1 MSRLD
6 LVVGPNGAGK
16 STFVRYTLSPTIPW
30 SVFVNA
36 DAIARQR
43 WPDAP
48 ETHSYDAARI
58 AADTRDAL
66 IRAGQPL
73 IAETV
78 FSHPSKLD
86 LVRAAI
92 AAGYHV
98 HIHALLVPPDLSV
111 ARVARRVASG
121 GHNVPEEKIR
131 ERSARLWP
139 LVADAILLATS
150 ATTYDSSHLDGPRPV
165 AIFAGGQLI
174 GPSAWPAWAPPALT
188 RRWPATG

>member
-1 MSRLD
+1 VTRLD

-36 DAIARQR
+36 DEIARQR

-48 ETHSYDAARI
+48 EAHSYDAARI
-58 AADTRDAL
+58 AADTRNAL
-66 IRAGQPL
+66 ITAGRPL

-78 FSHPSKLD
+78 FSHPSKLE
-86 LVRAAI
+86 LVRTAI
-92 AAGYHV
+92 AAGYDV

-111 ARVARRVASG
+111 ARVARRVAAG
-121 GHNVPEEKIR
+121 GHDVPAGKIR

-139 LVADAILLATS
+139 LVADAILLASS
-150 ATTYDSSHLDGPRPV
+150 ATVYNGSHLDGPQPV
-165 AIFAGGQLI
+165 ALFAGGLPV
-174 GPSAWPAWAPPALT
+174 GVPTWPAWAPPALT
-188 RRWPATG
+188 SRWPTTG

>member
-1 MSRLD
+1 MTRLD

-30 SVFVNA
+30 SLCVNA
-36 DAIARQR
+36 DEIARQR

-48 ETHSYDAARI
+48 ETHSYAAARI

-66 IRAGQPL
+66 IKAGQPL

-86 LVRAAI
+86 LLHAAI

-98 HIHALLVPPDLSV
+98 HGHAMLVPPDLSV
-111 ARVARRVASG
+111 ARVARRVAAG
-121 GHNVPEEKIR
+121 GHNVPEDKIR

-150 ATTYDSSHLDGPRPV
+150 ATIYDSSHLYGPRPL
-165 AIFAGGQLI
+165 AIFAGGLPI
-174 GPSAWPAWAPPALT
+174 GAPTWPAWAPPALT
-188 RRWPATG
+188 SRWPATG

>member
-16 STFVRYTLSPTIPW
+16 STFVRYTLSAIIPW

-36 DAIARQR
+36 DEIARQR

-48 ETHSYDAARI
+48 EMHSYDAARV

-86 LVRAAI
+86 LVHTSI
-92 AAGYHV
+92 AAGYRV
-98 HIHALLVPPDLSV
+98 HLHALLVPPDLSV
-111 ARVARRVASG
+111 ARVARRVAAG
-121 GHNVPEEKIR
+121 GHNVPEDKIR
-131 ERSARLWP
+131 QRSARLWP
-139 LVADAILLATS
+139 LVAEAIVLATS
-150 ATTYDSSHLDGPRPV
+150 ASVYDSSYLDGPRPV
-165 AIFAGGQLI
+165 AIFTGGQLI
-174 GPSAWPAWAPPALT
+174 GAPTWPAWAPPALA
-188 RRWPATG
+188 RKWPATR

>member
-36 DAIARQR
+36 DEIARQR

-48 ETHSYDAARI
+48 ESHAYDAARI
-58 AADTRDAL
+58 AADTRVAL
-66 IRAGQPL
+66 IKAGQPL

-86 LVRAAI
+86 LLHAAI
-92 AAGYHV
+92 DARYHV

-111 ARVARRVASG
+111 ARVARRVAAG
-121 GHNVPEEKIR
+121 GHNVPEDKIR

-150 ATTYDSSHLDGPRPV
+150 TTIYDNSNLDGPRTV
-165 AIFAGGQLI
+165 AIFAGDLPVGA
-174 GPSAWPAWAPPALT
+174 PTWPASAPPALT
-188 RRWPATG
+188 SRWPEAS